1 MCHLPLQTV
10 KSNMYQPLS
19 SFSFASLI
27 LNSTAWPQ
35 EHKDCSMSEIQG
47 WLSLWWVVFTNQS
60 QTRATADYQKLQY
73 KQNLARCLLWLFS
86 YLIFRETSNVNV
98 MLLKNRLCVSVERF
112 LYAWNESMFIYEK
125 VLRLLK
131 PLFNIFLDREGGG
144 RKRGRQCHLL
154 LNFFLVIIAAEKHT
168 LSLYR
173 DHRHR
178 RHLHH
183 HHHLIVRSLQT
194 LHLLETTQD
203 LT

>member
-47 WLSLWWVVFTNQS
+47 WLFVWWVVFTNHS
-60 QTRATADYQKLQY
+60 QTRATADCQKLQY

-112 LYAWNESMFIYEK
+112 LYACNKSMFIYGK

-131 PLFNIFLDREGGG
+131 PL
-144 RKRGRQCHLL
+144 
-154 LNFFLVIIAAEKHT
+154 LNFFLVRGGWGEEKGEEVP
-168 LSLYR
+168 LAFKFFWSL
-173 DHRHR
+173 
-178 RHLHH
+178 
-183 HHHLIVRSLQT
+183 
-194 LHLLETTQD
+194 
-203 LT
+203 